1 MFGGIHSFNL
11 YNMDSVQKGKDIGFK
26 ISNMDLHVDPFDDF
40 YNYACGTWIKRTKIP
55 KDSPIISSFYELRDN
70 TYEKLKL
77 ILLSCIK
84 EPSKFKNGKLLADFY
99 QSYIDVRTRNRLKF
113 SPIKYII
120 ERIDALKGKDE
131 LPKLIA
137 FLVLNAVNTFIRFD
151 PGPDEKNSSVYA
163 LHIYQSGLSLPE
175 KSYYIENLFKK
186 VRFNFRESIIKMF
199 RLYGV
204 SIAEAQKAADTVIRI
219 ETKIAM
225 ISRSKEEL
233 RDVLKNYNKM
243 NIDEFRKS
251 FAYLHLDELLNGIV
265 PKLPN
270 YLIVGQPEF
279 LSGLEKIIE
288 EESIDDMKL
297 YLKWHVLRSTANL
310 LHEKA
315 AKTLFLFFG
324 RQLTGQKKM
333 KPMWYRSINF
343 IITTIGDALSELYVE
358 KYFDKSAK
366 AKAVKLVNNI
376 RKAFRERLSRV
387 SWMSQS
393 TKDKALEKFDAMGV
407 KIGYPAEFKDYSSI
421 KSSKNDLFGN
431 YIKAYQ
437 FELKRVMGRISKKVD
452 KKEWPTEAFTVN
464 AYYNAS
470 MNEIVLPA
478 GIFQPPFFDPN
489 LDDAINYGGI
499 GSIIGHELTHGFDDQ
514 GSKYD
519 KYGNVREWWATNDR
533 EKFNEKAKD
542 VEKLYSSL
550 EVLPGIRVNGKL
562 TLGENIAD
570 LGGIHI
576 AYDALHYALKG
587 KNPRIEGFTQEQR
600 FFIAWAQIWKEK
612 LTAKSKKLQVKID
625 PHSPARFRGLIPAI
639 THSDFERVFKEK
651 SKLAAPK
658 FRYSDVNLW

>member
-40 YNYACGTWIKRTKIP
+40 YNYACGTWIKRSKIP
-55 KDSPIISSFYELRDN
+55 KDLPIIGSFYELRDS
-70 TYEKLKL
+70 TYKKLKL
-77 ILLSCIK
+77 ILLSCIR
-84 EPSKFKNGKLLADFY
+84 EPSRFKNGKLLADFY

-120 ERIDALKGKDE
+120 ERIDVLKDRDE
-131 LPKLIA
+131 LPNLIA
-137 FLVLNAVNTFIRFD
+137 FLMLNAVNTFIGFE
-151 PGPDEKNSSVYA
+151 PKPDEKNSSVYA
-163 LHIYQSGLSLPE
+163 LHIQQDGLSLPE
-175 KSYYIENLFKK
+175 KSYYIEDSFKK
-186 VRFNFRESIIKMF
+186 VRLSFREDIIKMF
-199 RLYGV
+199 RLYGF
-204 SIAEAQKAADTVIRI
+204 SIAEAQRAADTVIKI
-219 ETKIAM
+219 ETKIAT
-225 ISRSKEEL
+225 ISRSKVEL

-251 FAYLHLDELLNGIV
+251 FAYLHLDELLNDIV

-279 LSGLEKIIE
+279 LSGLGKIIE
-288 EESIDDMKL
+288 EESIEDIKL

-315 AKTLFLFFG
+315 ANILFLFFG

-333 KPMWYRSINF
+333 KPMWYRATNF
-343 IITTIGDALSELYVE
+343 IINTIGNALSELYVE
-358 KYFDKSAK
+358 EYFDKSAE
-366 AKAVKLVNNI
+366 AKAVKLVNNV
-376 RKAFRERLSRV
+376 RKAFRKRLSQV

-393 TKDKALEKFDAMGV
+393 TKKKALEKFDAMGV
-407 KIGYPAEFKDYSSI
+407 KIGYPKEFKDYSSI
-421 KSSKNDLFGN
+421 KSIKNDLFGN

-437 FELKRVMGRISKKVD
+437 FELKRVMNRVGKKVD
-452 KKEWPTEAFTVN
+452 KKEWYMEAFTVN
-464 AYYNAS
+464 AYYYPS

-478 GIFQPPFFDPN
+478 GIFQPPFFDPK

-499 GSIIGHELTHGFDDQ
+499 GGTIGHELTHGFDDQ

-519 KYGNVREWWATNDR
+519 RYGNLTEWWTTNDR
-533 EKFNEKAKD
+533 EKFNEKVKD

-550 EVLPGIRVNGKL
+550 EVLPGIHVNGQL

-576 AYDALHYALKG
+576 AYDALHYALKD
-587 KNPRIEGFTQEQR
+587 KNPHIEGFTEEQR

-612 LTAKSKKLQVKID
+612 STAKAKELQAKTFV
-625 PHSPARFRGLIPAI
+625 HSPARFRGLIPVI

>member
-1 MFGGIHSFNL
+1 MFGDIDF
-11 YNMDSVQKGKDIGFK
+11 MQKSKDIGFK
-26 ISNMDLHVDPFDDF
+26 ISNMDLHIDPFDDF
-40 YNYACGTWIKRTKIP
+40 YNYACGTWIKSSKIP

-70 TYEKLKL
+70 TYKKLKL

-99 QSYIDVRTRNRLKF
+99 QSYIDMKTRDRLKF

-137 FLVLNAVNTFIRFD
+137 FLMLNAVNTFIRFD
-151 PGPDEKNSSVYA
+151 PSPDEKNSSVYA
-163 LHIYQSGLSLPE
+163 LHIHQGGLSLPE
-175 KSYYIENLFKK
+175 KSYYIEDLLKK
-186 VRFNFRESIIKMF
+186 VRLSLIENIIRMF
-199 RLYGV
+199 RLYGF
-204 SIAEAQKAADTVIRI
+204 SIAEAQRAADTVIRI

-225 ISRSKEEL
+225 ISRSKGEL

-243 NIDEFRKS
+243 STDEFRKR
-251 FAYLHLDELLNGIV
+251 FAYLHLDELLNDIV
-265 PKLPN
+265 PKLPD

-279 LSGLEKIIE
+279 LSGLGKIIE
-288 EESIDDMKL
+288 EENIDDIKL

-315 AKTLFLFFG
+315 GNTLFLFFG

-333 KPMWYRSINF
+333 KPMWYRATNF
-343 IITTIGDALSELYVE
+343 IINTIGNALSELYVE
-358 KYFDKSAK
+358 KYFDKSAE
-366 AKAVKLVNNI
+366 AKAVKLVNNV
-376 RKAFRERLSRV
+376 RKAFRKRLSRV

-393 TKDKALEKFDAMGV
+393 TKNKALEKFDAMSV

-421 KSSKNDLFGN
+421 KSSKNDLLGN
-431 YIKAYQ
+431 YVKAYQ
-437 FELKRVMGRISKKVD
+437 FELKRTMNRVGKRVD
-452 KKEWPTEAFTVN
+452 KKEWYMEAFTVN

-499 GSIIGHELTHGFDDQ
+499 GGIIGHELTHGFDDQ

-519 KYGNVREWWATNDR
+519 KYGNLREWWETDDR
-533 EKFNEKAKD
+533 QKFNEKAKD
-542 VEKLYSSL
+542 IENLYSSL
-550 EVLPGIRVNGKL
+550 EVLPGINVNGKL

-587 KNPRIEGFTQEQR
+587 KNPRIDGFTEEQR

-612 LTAKSKKLQVKID
+612 STAKAKELMAKID
-625 PHSPARFRGLIPAI
+625 PHSPARFRGLIPVI

>member
-1 MFGGIHSFNL
+1 MFGDIDF
-11 YNMDSVQKGKDIGFK
+11 MQKSKDIGFK
-26 ISNMDLHVDPFDDF
+26 ISNMDLHIDPFDDF
-40 YNYACGTWIKRTKIP
+40 YNYACGTWIKSSKIP

-70 TYEKLKL
+70 TYKKLKL

-99 QSYIDVRTRNRLKF
+99 QSYIDMKTRDRLKF

-137 FLVLNAVNTFIRFD
+137 FLMLNAVNTFIRFD
-151 PGPDEKNSSVYA
+151 PSPDEKNSSVYA
-163 LHIYQSGLSLPE
+163 LHIHQGGLSLPE
-175 KSYYIENLFKK
+175 KSYYIEDLLKK
-186 VRFNFRESIIKMF
+186 VRLSLRENIIRMF
-199 RLYGV
+199 RLYGF
-204 SIAEAQKAADTVIRI
+204 SIAEAQRAADTVIRI

-225 ISRSKEEL
+225 ISRSKGEL

-243 NIDEFRKS
+243 STDEFRKR
-251 FAYLHLDELLNGIV
+251 FAYLHLDELLNDIV
-265 PKLPN
+265 PKLPD

-279 LSGLEKIIE
+279 LSGLGKIIE
-288 EESIDDMKL
+288 EENIDDIKL

-315 AKTLFLFFG
+315 ANTLFLFFG

-333 KPMWYRSINF
+333 KPMWYRATNF
-343 IITTIGDALSELYVE
+343 IINTIGNALSELYVE
-358 KYFDKSAK
+358 KYFDKSAE
-366 AKAVKLVNNI
+366 AKAVKLVNNV
-376 RKAFRERLSRV
+376 RKAFRKRLSRV

-393 TKDKALEKFDAMGV
+393 TKNKALEKFDAMSV

-421 KSSKNDLFGN
+421 KSSKNDLLGN
-431 YIKAYQ
+431 YVKAYQ
-437 FELKRVMGRISKKVD
+437 FELKRTMNRVGKRVD
-452 KKEWPTEAFTVN
+452 KKEWYMEAFTVN

-499 GSIIGHELTHGFDDQ
+499 GGIIGHELTHGFDDQ

-519 KYGNVREWWATNDR
+519 KYGNLREWWETDDR
-533 EKFNEKAKD
+533 QKFNEKAKD
-542 VEKLYSSL
+542 IENLYSSL
-550 EVLPGIRVNGKL
+550 EVLPGINVNGKL

-587 KNPRIEGFTQEQR
+587 KNPRIDGFTEEQR

-612 LTAKSKKLQVKID
+612 STAKAKELMAKID
-625 PHSPARFRGLIPAI
+625 PHSPARFRGLIPVI
-639 THSDFERVFKEK
+639 THSDFEHVFKEK

>member
-1 MFGGIHSFNL
+1 MFGDIHSFNL
-11 YNMDSVQKGKDIGFK
+11 YNMDFVQKGKDIGFK
-26 ISNMDLHVDPFDDF
+26 ISNMDLHVDPFDNF
-40 YNYACGTWIKRTKIP
+40 YNYACGTWIKRSKIP
-55 KDSPIISSFYELRDN
+55 KDSPSIGSFYELRDS
-70 TYEKLKL
+70 TYKKLKL
-77 ILLSCIK
+77 ILLSCIR
-84 EPSKFKNGKLLADFY
+84 EPSRFKNGKLLADFY

-120 ERIDALKGKDE
+120 ERIDVLKDKED
-131 LPKLIA
+131 LPNLIA
-137 FLVLNAVNTFIRFD
+137 FLMLNAVNIFISFE
-151 PGPDEKNSSVYA
+151 PNPDEKNSSVYA
-163 LHIYQSGLSLPE
+163 LHIQQDGLSLPE
-175 KSYYIENLFKK
+175 KSYYIEDSFKK
-186 VRFNFRESIIKMF
+186 VRLSFRENIIKMF
-199 RLYGV
+199 RLYGF
-204 SIAEAQKAADTVIRI
+204 SIAEAQRAADTVIKI

-225 ISRSKEEL
+225 ISRSKVEL

-251 FAYLHLDELLNGIV
+251 FAYLHLDELLNDIV

-279 LSGLEKIIE
+279 LSGLGKIIE
-288 EESIDDMKL
+288 EESMEDIKL

-315 AKTLFLFFG
+315 ANILFLFFG

-333 KPMWYRSINF
+333 KPMWYRATNF
-343 IITTIGDALSELYVE
+343 IINTIGNALSELYVE
-358 KYFDKSAK
+358 EYFDKSAE
-366 AKAVKLVNNI
+366 AKAVKLVNNV
-376 RKAFRERLSRV
+376 RKAFRKRLSQV

-393 TKDKALEKFDAMGV
+393 TKKKALEKFDAMGV
-407 KIGYPAEFKDYSSI
+407 KIGYPKEFKDYSSI
-421 KSSKNDLFGN
+421 KSIKNDLFGN

-437 FELKRVMGRISKKVD
+437 FELKRVMNRVGKKVD
-452 KKEWPTEAFTVN
+452 KKEWYMEAFTVN
-464 AYYNAS
+464 AYHYPS

-478 GIFQPPFFDPN
+478 GIFQPPFFDPK

-499 GSIIGHELTHGFDDQ
+499 GGIIGHELTHGFDDQ

-519 KYGNVREWWATNDR
+519 RYGNLMEWWTTDDR
-533 EKFNEKAKD
+533 EKFNEKVKD
-542 VEKLYSSL
+542 AEKLYSSL
-550 EVLPGIRVNGKL
+550 EVLPGIYANGKL

-570 LGGIHI
+570 LGGIHV
-576 AYDALHYALKG
+576 AYDALHYVLKD
-587 KNPRIEGFTQEQR
+587 KNRRIDGFTEEQR

-612 LTAKSKKLQVKID
+612 STAKAKELQAKTFV
-625 PHSPARFRGLIPAI
+625 HSPARFRGLIPVI

>member
-1 MFGGIHSFNL
+1 MLGDIHSFNL
-11 YNMDSVQKGKDIGFK
+11 YNIDSVQKGKDIGFK

-70 TYEKLKL
+70 TYKKLKL
-77 ILLSCIK
+77 ILLSCIR
-84 EPSKFKNGKLLADFY
+84 EPSRFKNGKLLADFY

-120 ERIDALKGKDE
+120 ERIDVLKDRDE
-131 LPKLIA
+131 LPNLIA
-137 FLVLNAVNTFIRFD
+137 FLMLNAVNTFIGFE
-151 PGPDEKNSSVYA
+151 PKPDEKNSSVYA
-163 LHIYQSGLSLPE
+163 LHIQQDGLSLPE
-175 KSYYIENLFKK
+175 KSYYIEDSFKK
-186 VRFNFRESIIKMF
+186 VRLSFRENIIKMF
-199 RLYGV
+199 RLYGF
-204 SIAEAQKAADTVIRI
+204 SIAEAQRAADTVIKI
-219 ETKIAM
+219 ETKIAT
-225 ISRSKEEL
+225 ISRSKVEL

-251 FAYLHLDELLNGIV
+251 FAYLHLDELLNDIV

-279 LSGLEKIIE
+279 LSGLGKIIE
-288 EESIDDMKL
+288 EESIEDIKL

-315 AKTLFLFFG
+315 ANILFLFFG

-333 KPMWYRSINF
+333 KPMWYRATNF
-343 IITTIGDALSELYVE
+343 IINTIGNALSELYVE
-358 KYFDKSAK
+358 EYFDKSAE
-366 AKAVKLVNNI
+366 AKAVKLVNNV
-376 RKAFRERLSRV
+376 RKAFRKRLSQV

-393 TKDKALEKFDAMGV
+393 TKKKALEKFDAMGV
-407 KIGYPAEFKDYSSI
+407 KIGYPKEFKDYSSI
-421 KSSKNDLFGN
+421 KSIKNDLFGN

-437 FELKRVMGRISKKVD
+437 FELKRVMNRVGKKVD
-452 KKEWPTEAFTVN
+452 KKEWYMEAFTVN
-464 AYYNAS
+464 AYYYPS

-478 GIFQPPFFDPN
+478 GIFQPPFFDPK

-499 GSIIGHELTHGFDDQ
+499 GGTIGHELTHGFDDQ

-519 KYGNVREWWATNDR
+519 RYGNLTEWWTTNDR
-533 EKFNEKAKD
+533 EKFNEKVKD
-542 VEKLYSSL
+542 AEKLYSSL
-550 EVLPGIRVNGKL
+550 EVLPGIYANGKL

-570 LGGIHI
+570 LGGIHV
-576 AYDALHYALKG
+576 AYDALHYALKD
-587 KNPRIEGFTQEQR
+587 KNRRIDGFTEEQR

-612 LTAKSKKLQVKID
+612 STAKAKELQAKTFV
-625 PHSPARFRGLIPAI
+625 HSPARFRGLIPVI

-658 FRYSDVNLW
+658 FRYGDVNLW

>member
-1 MFGGIHSFNL
+1 M
-11 YNMDSVQKGKDIGFK
+11 QKSKDIGFK
-26 ISNMDLHVDPFDDF
+26 ISNMDLHIDPFDDF
-40 YNYACGTWIKRTKIP
+40 YNYACGTWIKKSKIP

-70 TYEKLKL
+70 TYKKLKL

-99 QSYIDVRTRNRLKF
+99 QSYIDVRTRDRLKF

-120 ERIDALKGKDE
+120 EKIDALKDKEE

-137 FLVLNAVNTFIRFD
+137 FLMLNAVNTFIRFD

-163 LHIYQSGLSLPE
+163 LHIHQGGLSLPE
-175 KSYYIENLFKK
+175 KSYYIEDLLKK
-186 VRFNFRESIIKMF
+186 VRLSLRENIIRMF
-199 RLYGV
+199 RLYGF
-204 SIAEAQKAADTVIRI
+204 SIAEAQRAADTVIRI

-225 ISRSKEEL
+225 ISRSKGEL

-243 NIDEFRKS
+243 STDEFRKR
-251 FAYLHLDELLNGIV
+251 FAYLHLDELLNDIV
-265 PKLPN
+265 PKLPD

-279 LSGLEKIIE
+279 LSGLGKIIE
-288 EESIDDMKL
+288 EENIDDIKL

-315 AKTLFLFFG
+315 ANTLFLFFG

-333 KPMWYRSINF
+333 KPMWYRATNF
-343 IITTIGDALSELYVE
+343 IINTIGNALSELYVE
-358 KYFDKSAK
+358 KYFDKSAE
-366 AKAVKLVNNI
+366 AKAVKLVNNV
-376 RKAFRERLSRV
+376 RKAFRKRLSRV

-393 TKDKALEKFDAMGV
+393 TKNKALEKFDAMNV

-421 KSSKNDLFGN
+421 KSSKNDLLGN

-437 FELKRVMGRISKKVD
+437 FELKRTMNRVGKRVD
-452 KKEWPTEAFTVN
+452 KKEWYMEAFTVN

-499 GSIIGHELTHGFDDQ
+499 GGIIGHELTHGFDDQ

-519 KYGNVREWWATNDR
+519 KYGNLREWWETDDR
-533 EKFNEKAKD
+533 QKFNEKAKD
-542 VEKLYSSL
+542 IENLYSSL
-550 EVLPGIRVNGKL
+550 EVLPGINVNGKL

-587 KNPRIEGFTQEQR
+587 KNPRIDGFTEEQR

-612 LTAKSKKLQVKID
+612 STAKAKELMAKID
-625 PHSPARFRGLIPAI
+625 PHSPARFRGLIPVI
-639 THSDFERVFKEK
+639 THSDFEHVFKEK

>member
-1 MFGGIHSFNL
+1 MFGDIDF
-11 YNMDSVQKGKDIGFK
+11 MQKSKDIGFK
-26 ISNMDLHVDPFDDF
+26 ISNMDLHIDPFDDF
-40 YNYACGTWIKRTKIP
+40 YNYACGTWIKRSKIP

-70 TYEKLKL
+70 TYKKLKL

-99 QSYIDVRTRNRLKF
+99 QSYIDMKTRDRLKF

-120 ERIDALKGKDE
+120 ERIDALKDKEE

-137 FLVLNAVNTFIRFD
+137 FLMLNAVNTFIRFD

-163 LHIYQSGLSLPE
+163 LHIHQGGLSLPE
-175 KSYYIENLFKK
+175 KSYYIEDLLKK
-186 VRFNFRESIIKMF
+186 VRLSLIENIIRMF
-199 RLYGV
+199 RLYGF
-204 SIAEAQKAADTVIRI
+204 SIAEAQRAADTVIRI

-225 ISRSKEEL
+225 ISRSKGEL

-243 NIDEFRKS
+243 STDEFRKR
-251 FAYLHLDELLNGIV
+251 FAYLHLDELLNDIV
-265 PKLPN
+265 PKLPD

-279 LSGLEKIIE
+279 LSGLGKIIE
-288 EESIDDMKL
+288 EENIDDIKL

-315 AKTLFLFFG
+315 ANTLFLFFG

-333 KPMWYRSINF
+333 KPMWYRATNF
-343 IITTIGDALSELYVE
+343 IINTIGNALSELYVE
-358 KYFDKSAK
+358 KYFDKSAE
-366 AKAVKLVNNI
+366 AKAVKLVNNV
-376 RKAFRERLSRV
+376 RKAFRKRLSRV

-393 TKDKALEKFDAMGV
+393 TKNKALEKFDAMSV

-421 KSSKNDLFGN
+421 KSSKNDLLGN
-431 YIKAYQ
+431 YVKAYQ
-437 FELKRVMGRISKKVD
+437 FELKRTMNRVGKRVD
-452 KKEWPTEAFTVN
+452 KKEWYMEAFTVN

-499 GSIIGHELTHGFDDQ
+499 GGIIGHELTHGFDDQ

-519 KYGNVREWWATNDR
+519 KYGNLREWWETDDR
-533 EKFNEKAKD
+533 QKFNEKAKD
-542 VEKLYSSL
+542 IENLYSSL
-550 EVLPGIRVNGKL
+550 EVLPGINVNGKL

-587 KNPRIEGFTQEQR
+587 KNPRIDGFTEEQR

-612 LTAKSKKLQVKID
+612 STAKAKELMAKID
-625 PHSPARFRGLIPAI
+625 PHSPARFRGLIPVI

>member
-1 MFGGIHSFNL
+1 MFGDIDF
-11 YNMDSVQKGKDIGFK
+11 MQKSKDIGFK
-26 ISNMDLHVDPFDDF
+26 ISNMDLHIDPFDDF
-40 YNYACGTWIKRTKIP
+40 YNYACGTWIKSSKIP

-70 TYEKLKL
+70 TYKKLKL

-99 QSYIDVRTRNRLKF
+99 QSYIDMKTRDRLKF

-137 FLVLNAVNTFIRFD
+137 FLMLNAVNTFIRFD
-151 PGPDEKNSSVYA
+151 PSPDEKNSSVYA
-163 LHIYQSGLSLPE
+163 LHIHQGGLSLPE
-175 KSYYIENLFKK
+175 KSYYIEDLLKK
-186 VRFNFRESIIKMF
+186 VRLSLRENIIRMF
-199 RLYGV
+199 RLYGF
-204 SIAEAQKAADTVIRI
+204 SIAEAQRAADTVIRI

-225 ISRSKEEL
+225 ISRSKGEL

-243 NIDEFRKS
+243 STDEFRKR
-251 FAYLHLDELLNGIV
+251 FAYLHLDELLNDIV
-265 PKLPN
+265 PKLPD

-279 LSGLEKIIE
+279 LSGLGKIIE
-288 EESIDDMKL
+288 EENIDDIKL

-315 AKTLFLFFG
+315 ANTLFLFFG

-333 KPMWYRSINF
+333 KPMWYRATNF
-343 IITTIGDALSELYVE
+343 IINTIGNALSELYVE
-358 KYFDKSAK
+358 KYFDKSAE
-366 AKAVKLVNNI
+366 AKAVKLVNNV
-376 RKAFRERLSRV
+376 RKAFRKRLSRV

-393 TKDKALEKFDAMGV
+393 TKNKALEKFDAMSV

-421 KSSKNDLFGN
+421 KSSKNDLLGN
-431 YIKAYQ
+431 YVKAYQ
-437 FELKRVMGRISKKVD
+437 FELKRTMNRVGKRVD
-452 KKEWPTEAFTVN
+452 KKEWYMEAFTVN

-499 GSIIGHELTHGFDDQ
+499 GGIIGHELTHGFDDQ

-519 KYGNVREWWATNDR
+519 KYGNLREWWETDDR
-533 EKFNEKAKD
+533 QKFNEKAKD
-542 VEKLYSSL
+542 IENLYSSL
-550 EVLPGIRVNGKL
+550 EVLPGINVNGKL

-587 KNPRIEGFTQEQR
+587 KNPRIDGFTEEQR

-612 LTAKSKKLQVKID
+612 STAKAKELMAKID
-625 PHSPARFRGLIPAI
+625 PHSPARFRGLIPVI